1 MGTVGKSVLIDHV
14 VELSALSKK
23 QAALVVESIFDE
35 ILAETLAG
43 NKVRIPGFGTFA
55 LKHKE
60 ARTARNPATGET
72 IDVEAKDVL
81 AFKASKVA

>member
-1 MGTVGKSVLIDHV
+1 METVGKSVLIDHV
-14 VELSALSKK
+14 AEVSVLSKK
-23 QAALVVESIFDE
+23 RSTLIVELIFDK
-35 ILAETLAG
+35 IQAETLAG